1 MSALNTESVVILSA
15 VRTPVGSFCGS
26 LSSMKAHDL
35 GAICIKEAINRAGV
49 AAEDVSEVI
58 FGQVLTAGQGQN
70 PARQAAVNAGLPYS
84 VPATSI
90 NMLCGS
96 GLRSVVLGAQAIKL
110 GDSKI
115 VVAGGQESMSQAQ
128 HSAYLRTGIKM
139 GDGQLVDTMI
149 VDGLTDAFHKYHM
162 GITAEN
168 VADQHKVTRGEQ
180 DEFAL
185 KSQQNAKTA
194 MDKGLF
200 NDEIVAVQVPQRKG
214 AIEVKLDEYPKP
226 TTTLEGLQGLRPA
239 FKRDGSGTVT
249 AGNASGINDGA
260 AAVTLAS
267 ESLAKSQGLK
277 PVAKIVSYAQAGVD
291 PAVMGVGPIPAVLA
305 AVKKAGWTLEQV
317 DKYELNEAFA
327 AQSLAV
333 VKALGVNPEKVNIN
347 GGAIALGHPIGA
359 SGARV
364 LCTLINVLKQTG
376 GRKGVAGLCIG
387 GGMGIAISIELCE

>member
-1 MSALNTESVVILSA
+1 MSALNAESVVILSA

-35 GAICIKEAINRAGV
+35 GAICIKEAISRAGV
-49 AAEDVSEVI
+49 VAEDVSEVI

-70 PARQAAVNAGLPYS
+70 PARQAAVNAGLPYD

-96 GLRSVVLGAQAIKL
+96 GLRSVILGAQAIKL
-110 GDSKI
+110 GDSKV

-168 VADQHKVTRGEQ
+168 VAEQHKVSRSDQ

-185 KSQQNAKTA
+185 KSQQNAKSA
-194 MDKGLF
+194 MEKGLF
-200 NDEIVAVQVPQRKG
+200 NDEIVAVPVPQRKG
-214 AIEVKLDEYPKP
+214 TIEVKVDEYPKP
-226 TTTLEGLQGLRPA
+226 STTLEGLQGLRPA
-239 FKRDGSGTVT
+239 FKRDGTGTVT

-260 AAVTLAS
+260 AAVTLTS
-267 ESLAKSQGLK
+267 ESLATSQGLK
-277 PVAKIVSYAQAGVD
+277 PIAKIVSYAQAGVD
-291 PAVMGVGPIPAVLA
+291 PAVMGIGPVPAVLA
-305 AVKKAGWTLEQV
+305 AVKKAGWTLDEV

-333 VKALGVNPEKVNIN
+333 VKALGVNPDKVNIN

-364 LCTLINVLKQTG
+364 LCTLISVLKQTG
-376 GRKGVAGLCIG
+376 GKKGVAGLCVG
-387 GGMGIAISIELCE
+387 GGMGIAICIELRN